1 MEFHLP
7 EEVTQNIKAYIP
19 RGKDMFSPTSHVMKP
34 FIKTVNDL
42 TTIPPE
48 LTWLR
53 CWVNNDAS
61 FSRKVFDVLDVLGD
75 YGILSDLSNL
85 SGDLYIR

>member
-7 EEVTQNIKAYIP
+7 DEVTQNIKAYFP
-19 RGKDMFSPTSHVMKP
+19 RDKDMFSPTSHVMKP

-42 TTIPPE
+42 TTTPPE
-48 LTWLR
+48 LA
-53 CWVNNDAS
+53 CWANNDAS

-85 SGDLYIR
+85 TGDLYIR